1 LQALRS
7 LGGTALFHGWRPSS
21 SQGAPFWPS
30 GLTVRRSRPPTA
42 AAELRALAKLI
53 LVSQI
58 EKMDP
63 QVSAAIITAVGSV
76 LAAVIAAVAAIFVG
90 RVFLS
95 REKLKSQLDAA
106 VADIAFLLKVEERHC
121 ELHQDSSGQSN
132 KQRVRDHVQ
141 SAGNKWSGRFT
152 PGRYRSNS
160 NAV

>member
-1 LQALRS
+1 
-7 LGGTALFHGWRPSS
+7 
-21 SQGAPFWPS
+21 
-30 GLTVRRSRPPTA
+30 
-42 AAELRALAKLI
+42 
-53 LVSQI
+53 
-58 EKMDP
+58 MDP